1 MRAAAPAGLF
11 LLALCVRSLPLPTV
25 WAGDPVHF
33 LGMDAYY
40 HMRRILYGLERFPES
55 LGFDPYINFPSGA
68 TAIWPPL
75 FDGVATWI
83 ALPFYAAG
91 GVDSAEQALV
101 WLAPV
106 LGSLTVVALYFLA
119 LPFLGFHVALAAGL
133 ILSVVSAHYWYSQ
146 VGFLDHHAAVALATT
161 GLLAAAMVLL
171 RSLDT
176 STEFPR
182 GATLALGCAFAG
194 NLLLWPGS
202 LLHVGLIEAG
212 LVVFALAP
220 ASAPD
225 LRRRTRS
232 LAAAQGIA
240 LVLLLPFCWNN
251 EWAAWGD
258 FSPTVLSHFQP
269 WFFGAVGLYFL
280 AAGTLVPGGPERGSR
295 PFATVGVGLAI
306 LVLSAT
312 LLPGLREGAL
322 EAWQWLAKEEAFQAS
337 VLESRPLFQ
346 VRGKFSGAIAEGR
359 LSYFIYI
366 LPAALLFLAWEV
378 RRRTDRASLWLLLAW
393 TAGLALV
400 TLAQRRFFNSFS
412 VALALVMAWTLVATA
427 RDFMGSSPSP
437 GRRWGV
443 AVTVTAFA
451 IGLLLPMEASYRLTF
466 SNLERAL
473 TGKQVLLRTAGPDF
487 PALFETASWIRDNT
501 PPTAGFLDASQAPAY
516 GLLTMPGVGHLFEYR
531 AQRPVVSDN
540 FGDDIGKQNYEQ
552 VKRYFSTNSE
562 AEAES
567 IARELRARYVIAT
580 ARSVRGPDSKSREI
594 LDRLVYDDGNGL
606 AGMRLVFEASRLGAN
621 SRQNVPP
628 PKVFER
634 VPGAAVSGR
643 AAPGQSVIAR
653 IAVRTNRGRQFT
665 YRQQARTDSLGRY
678 ALRLPYASHSPAH
691 PEATWRLESGGEKHV
706 LDVGEAEVRDGRPV
720 AGPSFGSPG
729 TVR

>member
-40 HMRRILYGLERFPES
+40 HMRRILYGLERFPAS

-119 LPFLGFHVALAAGL
+119 LRFLGFHVALAAGL

-220 ASAPD
+220 ASTPE

-232 LAAAQGIA
+232 LAAAQGVA
-240 LVLLLPFCWNN
+240 LVLLLPFCW
-251 EWAAWGD
+251 
-258 FSPTVLSHFQP
+258 
-269 WFFGAVGLYFL
+269 
-280 AAGTLVPGGPERGSR
+280 
-295 PFATVGVGLAI
+295 
-306 LVLSAT
+306 
-312 LLPGLREGAL
+312 
-322 EAWQWLAKEEAFQAS
+322 
-337 VLESRPLFQ
+337 
-346 VRGKFSGAIAEGR
+346 
-359 LSYFIYI
+359 
-366 LPAALLFLAWEV
+366 
-378 RRRTDRASLWLLLAW
+378 
-393 TAGLALV
+393 
-400 TLAQRRFFNSFS
+400 
-412 VALALVMAWTLVATA
+412 
-427 RDFMGSSPSP
+427 
-437 GRRWGV
+437 
-443 AVTVTAFA
+443 
-451 IGLLLPMEASYRLTF
+451 
-466 SNLERAL
+466 
-473 TGKQVLLRTAGPDF
+473 
-487 PALFETASWIRDNT
+487 WI
-501 PPTAGFLDASQAPAY
+501 
-516 GLLTMPGVGHLFEYR
+516 V
-531 AQRPVVSDN
+531 
-540 FGDDIGKQNYEQ
+540 
-552 VKRYFSTNSE
+552 
-562 AEAES
+562 
-567 IARELRARYVIAT
+567 
-580 ARSVRGPDSKSREI
+580 
-594 LDRLVYDDGNGL
+594 
-606 AGMRLVFEASRLGAN
+606 
-621 SRQNVPP
+621 
-628 PKVFER
+628 
-634 VPGAAVSGR
+634 
-643 AAPGQSVIAR
+643 
-653 IAVRTNRGRQFT
+653 
-665 YRQQARTDSLGRY
+665 
-678 ALRLPYASHSPAH
+678 
-691 PEATWRLESGGEKHV
+691 
-706 LDVGEAEVRDGRPV
+706 
-720 AGPSFGSPG
+720 
-729 TVR
+729 